1 MLYALRTCI
10 FVLFHVIPT
19 LSSVFLGAS
28 PLIGDITGL
37 FYHLMEQ
44 DSKILKI
51 VENFAPADVKNSGIS
66 VHAGDESVSSGAAGP
81 KLNIILL

>member
-51 VENFAPADVKNSGIS
+51 VENFAPADVKNSDIS

>member
-1 MLYALRTCI
+1 
-10 FVLFHVIPT
+10 
-19 LSSVFLGAS
+19 
-28 PLIGDITGL
+28 
-37 FYHLMEQ
+37 MEQ

-51 VENFAPADVKNSGIS
+51 VENFAPADVKNSDIS